1 MNKATRILE
10 NMISDDKKIIIET
23 LGEISE
29 NADTD
34 RRNT

>member
-10 NMISDDKKIIIET
+10 NMISDDKKIIT
-23 LGEISE
+23 AALGDISE
-29 NADTD
+29 NADAD